1 MMKEDK
7 KMTNNQGGVMANTHS
22 ARINSR
28 PKSLCTYMVLG
39 LCLFVFQHTSVRAA
53 ELALSG
59 IDFATQSGDKL
70 QIEMEMTGP
79 AVTPKIFKTDNPARI
94 ALDFSGVKSTLQKK
108 MYLINQGA
116 ASSVYVVEASGRVRV
131 VVNLIEATPFETKV
145 AGNKVLLTL
154 TRSIA
159 SMPGALKPVETKPAA
174 PAAPPVL
181 TKATNAVVAAL
192 IPAQD
197 ISGFDFKRGDKG
209 EGRILISLANP
220 NTIVNSKKEGGK
232 VVISFLNTRLS
243 ESLAKRLD
251 VSEFA
256 TPVKFIDTVSSGK
269 QTTITVAMQNEL
281 YDYSVFQ
288 TDGLL
293 TVEFRP
299 LSNEEKDAL
308 DKSRTKYTGDRLSLN
323 FQEIEIRSVIAIL
336 AEFTGQNVVA
346 GDDVTGTITLK
357 LDDVPWDEALDFIMM
372 TKELGKYESGN
383 VTLISTLDKIKD
395 YKQKQQE
402 TDKVVEQLDP
412 LVTEYI
418 KVNYAKAQ
426 DFSNLLNGFSS
437 GIFGTC
443 GVPRSTSSSGSSSSG
458 SLSTGTASSGSSSG
472 GGQTNQNQN
481 QGSGSNNSGNG
492 TDRFGL
498 LSARGSVVVDARTN
512 TLIVRE
518 TTKRLEEV
526 RKLIRK
532 LDIPVRQVMIEA
544 RVVIADDSFTENLG
558 VKFGAAK
565 NAGIGGGKGFALG
578 GSGTKGVM
586 ETGTTTVTDGV
597 VKSTAT
603 PAHPVINDSL
613 VDLGVAALTATPP
626 GALGMT
632 LARGADYVLNLELQA
647 LQIEGKGEI
656 VSNPRVMTMDRCT
669 AVMTQGV
676 QIPVTTPATTTA
688 PATTTYID
696 AVLEL
701 NATPQI
707 TPSGS
712 VVMNLLVKK
721 DNANNTSNP
730 VSGNPGIDT
739 RSVRTS
745 VLVEDGETVVLGGVY
760 EGAETIGK
768 NKIPFFA
775 DLPGIGFL
783 FTNSTVQKAKKEL
796 LIFVTP
802 KIMKDNVA
810 SD

>member
-1 MMKEDK
+1 M
-7 KMTNNQGGVMANTHS
+7 NNKQGGVIESIHRTQDKPWRPLCAN
-22 ARINSR
+22 I
-28 PKSLCTYMVLG
+28 G
-39 LCLFVFQHTSVRAA
+39 LTLFLFIFQIASVNAG

-59 IDFATQSGDKL
+59 IDFATQAGDKL
-70 QIEMEMTGP
+70 QIEMVMTGP
-79 AVTPKIFKTDNPARI
+79 AITPQIFKTDNPARI
-94 ALDFSGVKSTLQKK
+94 ALDFPGVKSALAKK
-108 MYLINQGA
+108 MFPINQGA
-116 ASSVYVVEASGRVRV
+116 ANSVYVVEAAGRVRV
-131 VVNLIEATPFETKV
+131 VVNLIESIPFETKV
-145 AGNKVLLTL
+145 VGDKVLLIL
-154 TRSIA
+154 TRA
-159 SMPGALKPVETKPAA
+159 KAVVPTTKPVVAKAA
-174 PAAPPVL
+174 ISVS
-181 TKATNAVVAAL
+181 TKAANSVAAAL
-192 IPAQD
+192 IPEQD

-209 EGRILISLANP
+209 EGRILVSLANP
-220 NTIVNSKKEGGK
+220 NTIVNSKEQGGK
-232 VVISFLNTRLS
+232 IIISFLNTRLP
-243 ESLAKRLD
+243 EGLAKRLD

-256 TPVKFIDTVSSGK
+256 TPVKFIDTVSSDQ
-269 QTTITVAMQNEL
+269 QTTITVTPQNPL

-288 TDGLL
+288 ADGLL

-372 TKELGKYESGN
+372 TKDLGKYETGN
-383 VTLISTLDKIKD
+383 VTLISPLDKIKD
-395 YKQKQQE
+395 YKKKQQE
-402 TDKVVEQLDP
+402 TEKVVEQLDP

-418 KVNYAKAQ
+418 KINYAKAEN
-426 DFSNLLNGFSS
+426 FRNLLNGADT
-437 GIFGTC
+437 GAFGSC
-443 GVPRSTSSSGSSSSG
+443 GVTATSGSSSSG
-458 SLSTGTASSGSSSG
+458 GSSSSSVSSSAGGSGGAASASG
-472 GGQTNQNQN
+472 GGQSSQGA
-481 QGSGSNNSGNG
+481 GSGGSGGN
-492 TDRFGL
+492 DDKFGL
-498 LSARGSVVVDARTN
+498 LSGRGSAIVDARTN

-526 RKLIRK
+526 KKLIRK
-532 LDIPVRQVMIEA
+532 LDVPVRQVMVEA
-544 RVVIADDSFTENLG
+544 RVVIANDNFIETLG

-565 NAGIGGGKGFALG
+565 QGVNIGSGKSFAIGG
-578 GSGTKGVM
+578 
-586 ETGTTTVTDGV
+586 TGTQGNTTTG
-597 VKSTAT
+597 AGN
-603 PAHPVINDSL
+603 ANNLL
-613 VDLGVAALTATPP
+613 VDLGAAALTSTPP

-647 LQIEGKGEI
+647 LQTEGKGEI

-676 QIPVTTPATTTA
+676 QIPVTTPPTA
-688 PATTTYID
+688 NSPATTTYID

-701 NATPQI
+701 DATPQI

-721 DNANNTSNP
+721 DNANATSNP
-730 VSGNPGIDT
+730 VSGNPGIDK
-739 RSVRTS
+739 RQIKTS
-745 VLVEDGETVVLGGVY
+745 VLVQDGETVVLGGVY
-760 EGAETIGK
+760 EGTETYGK

-783 FTNSTVQKAKKEL
+783 FTNSTAQREKREL

-802 KIMKDNVA
+802 KIMKDNIA

>member
-1 MMKEDK
+1 M
-7 KMTNNQGGVMANTHS
+7 NNKQGGVMMNIHS

-28 PKSLCTYMVLG
+28 SQSLCAHIGLG
-39 LCLFVFQHTSVRAA
+39 LFLFIFQIASVRAG

-70 QIEMEMTGP
+70 QIEMVMTGP
-79 AVTPKIFKTDNPARI
+79 AITPQIFKTDNPARI
-94 ALDFSGVKSTLQKK
+94 ALDFPGVKSALGKK
-108 MYLINQGA
+108 MYPINQGA
-116 ASSVYVVEASGRVRV
+116 ASSVYVVEAAGRVRV
-131 VVNLIEATPFETKV
+131 VVNLIESIPFETKV
-145 AGNKVLLTL
+145 VGNKVLLTL
-154 TRSIA
+154 TPA
-159 SMPGALKPVETKPAA
+159 KAAMPATKPVVAKSAT
-174 PAAPPVL
+174 PVP
-181 TKATNAVVAAL
+181 TKAINSVVAAL

-220 NTIVNSKKEGGK
+220 NTIVNSKKQNGK
-232 VVISFLNTRLS
+232 VIISFLNTRLP

-256 TPVKFIDTVSSGK
+256 TPVKFIDTVSSDR
-269 QTTITVAMQNEL
+269 QTTITVSMQNEL

-288 TDGLL
+288 ADGLL

-308 DKSRTKYTGDRLSLN
+308 DRSRTKYTGDRLSLN

-372 TKELGKYESGN
+372 TKDLGKYETGN
-383 VTLISTLDKIKD
+383 VTLISPLDKIKD
-395 YKQKQQE
+395 YKKKQQE
-402 TDKVVEQLDP
+402 TDRVVEQLDP

-418 KVNYAKAQ
+418 KINYAKAEN
-426 DFSNLLNGFSS
+426 FRNLLNGEDT
-437 GIFGTC
+437 GAFGAC
-443 GVPRSTSSSGSSSSG
+443 GV
-458 SLSTGTASSGSSSG
+458 TGAAGAASSGSSLSASAAGGSSASG
-472 GGQTNQNQN
+472 QSS
-481 QGSGSNNSGNG
+481 QGAKDSEVNN
-492 TDRFGL
+492 DKFGL
-498 LSARGSVVVDARTN
+498 LSLRGSAVVDARTN

-518 TTKRLEEV
+518 TTKRLDEV
-526 RKLIRK
+526 KKLIRK
-532 LDIPVRQVMIEA
+532 LDVPVRQVMIEA

-565 NAGIGGGKGFALG
+565 AASLGSGKNFAVGGL
-578 GSGTKGVM
+578 GTKGNGNLQPNAD
-586 ETGTTTVTDGV
+586 GTIGTL
-597 VKSTAT
+597 S
-603 PAHPVINDSL
+603 DSL
-613 VDLGVAALTATPP
+613 VDLGVAGLTATPP

-669 AVMTQGV
+669 AVMMQGV
-676 QIPVTTPATTTA
+676 QIPVTTPSTA
-688 PATTTYID
+688 NSPATTTYID
-696 AVLEL
+696 AVLKL

-712 VVMNLLVKK
+712 VIMNLLITK

-730 VSGNPGIDT
+730 VSGNPGIDK
-739 RSVRTS
+739 REIKTS

-760 EGAETIGK
+760 EGAESYGK

-783 FTNSTVQKAKKEL
+783 FTNSTTNKTKKEL

>member
-1 MMKEDK
+1 M
-7 KMTNNQGGVMANTHS
+7 NNKQGGVMVNTH
-22 ARINSR
+22 RVQDKMWR
-28 PKSLCTYMVLG
+28 SLGAYIGLG
-39 LCLFVFQHTSVRAA
+39 LFLFIFQHTSVQAG

-59 IDFATQSGDKL
+59 IDFATQAGDKL
-70 QIEMEMTGP
+70 QIEMEMSGP
-79 AVTPKIFKTDNPARI
+79 AIAPKIFKTDNPARI
-94 ALDFSGVKSTLQKK
+94 ALDFPGVKSALTKK
-108 MYLINQGA
+108 MYPINQGA
-116 ASSVYVVEASGRVRV
+116 ASSVYVVEAGDRVRV
-131 VVNLIEATPFETKV
+131 VVNLIETTPFEIKV
-145 AGNKVLLTL
+145 VGNKVQLTL
-154 TRSIA
+154 TRAKAVMPVA
-159 SMPGALKPVETKPAA
+159 SKPAVA
-174 PAAPPVL
+174 KQAASPVV
-181 TKATNAVVAAL
+181 TKSTNAVVAAL
-192 IPAQD
+192 IPAQN

-209 EGRILISLANP
+209 EGRILVSLANP
-220 NTIVNSKKEGGK
+220 NTVVNSKKEGGK
-232 VVISFLNTRLS
+232 VIISFMNTRLS

-256 TPVKFIDTVSSGK
+256 TPVKFIDTVSADR

-288 TDGLL
+288 ADGLL

-308 DKSRTKYTGDRLSLN
+308 DRSRTKYSGDRLSLN

-395 YKQKQQE
+395 YKKKQQE
-402 TDKVVEQLDP
+402 TERVVEQLDP

-418 KVNYAKAQ
+418 KINYAKAVN
-426 DFSNLLNGFSS
+426 FRNLLNGVDT
-437 GIFGTC
+437 GAFGSC
-443 GVPRSTSSSGSSSSG
+443 GVADTSATPAPAAPAPAATPGALG
-458 SLSTGTASSGSSSG
+458 E
-472 GGQTNQNQN
+472 
-481 QGSGSNNSGNG
+481 NN
-492 TDRFGL
+492 DKFGL
-498 LSARGSVVVDARTN
+498 LSLRGSAVVDARTN

-518 TTKRLEEV
+518 TTKRLEEI
-526 RKLIRK
+526 KTLIRK
-532 LDIPVRQVMIEA
+532 LDVPVRQVMIEA
-544 RVVIADDSFTENLG
+544 RVVIANDSFTENLG
-558 VKFGAAK
+558 VKFGVAK
-565 NAGIGGGKGFALG
+565 EASLGSRKSFAVGGA
-578 GSGTKGVM
+578 GTKGNGNLQPNAD
-586 ETGTTTVTDGV
+586 GTIGTL
-597 VKSTAT
+597 
-603 PAHPVINDSL
+603 NDTL
-613 VDLGVAALTATPP
+613 VDLGAAAIAGSPP

-647 LQIEGKGEI
+647 LQAEGKGEI

-676 QIPVTTPATTTA
+676 QIAYQAVTVTSGATVTTV
-688 PATTTYID
+688 TYKD

-701 NATPQI
+701 NVTPQI
-707 TPSGS
+707 TPGGS

-721 DNANNTSNP
+721 DVPNYTNVTTA
-730 VSGNPGIDT
+730 GNPTIDK
-739 RSVRTS
+739 REVKTS
-745 VLVEDGETVVLGGVY
+745 VLVEDGETIVLGGVY
-760 EGAETIGK
+760 EGAESIAK
-768 NKIPFFA
+768 KKIPFFA

-783 FTNSTVQKAKKEL
+783 FTNSTEQKTKQEL

>member
-1 MMKEDK
+1 MNYK
-7 KMTNNQGGVMANTHS
+7 QGGIMVNTHR
-22 ARINSR
+22 AQDKTWR
-28 PKSLCTYMVLG
+28 PLCAHIG
-39 LCLFVFQHTSVRAA
+39 IALFLFIFQIASVKAG

-79 AVTPKIFKTDNPARI
+79 AITPQIFKTDNPARI
-94 ALDFSGVKSTLQKK
+94 ALDFPGVKSALAKK
-108 MYLINQGA
+108 MYPINQGP
-116 ASSVYVVEASGRVRV
+116 ASSVYVVEAAGRVRV

-145 AGNKVLLTL
+145 VGNKVQLTL
-154 TRSIA
+154 IRA
-159 SMPGALKPVETKPAA
+159 KAVMPAKPVVAKAVMPATPVPTKTA
-174 PAAPPVL
+174 
-181 TKATNAVVAAL
+181 NSVVAAL

-209 EGRILISLANP
+209 EGRILVSLANP
-220 NTIVNSKKEGGK
+220 NTIVNSKEQGGK
-232 VVISFLNTRLS
+232 VIISFLNTRLP

-256 TPVKFIDTVSSGK
+256 TPVKFIDTVSSDQ

-288 TDGLL
+288 ADGLL

-308 DKSRTKYTGDRLSLN
+308 DRSRTKYTGDRLSLN

-372 TKELGKYESGN
+372 TKDLGKYETGN
-383 VTLISTLDKIKD
+383 VTLISPLDKIKD
-395 YKQKQQE
+395 YKKKQQE
-402 TDKVVEQLDP
+402 TEKVVEQLDP

-418 KVNYAKAQ
+418 KINYAKAEN
-426 DFSNLLNGFSS
+426 FRNLLNGQDT
-437 GIFGTC
+437 GAFGSC
-443 GVPRSTSSSGSSSSG
+443 GVTGT
-458 SLSTGTASSGSSSG
+458 TGTASSGGSSASAASAGGSSG
-472 GGQTNQNQN
+472 AGPASQSQGAGTSGTEGGN
-481 QGSGSNNSGNG
+481 
-492 TDRFGL
+492 DKFGL
-498 LSARGSVVVDARTN
+498 LSPRGSAVVDARTN

-518 TTKRLEEV
+518 TTKRLDEV
-526 RKLIRK
+526 KKLIRK
-532 LDIPVRQVMIEA
+532 LDVPVRQVMIEA

-558 VKFGAAK
+558 VKFGAGKQA
-565 NAGIGGGKGFALG
+565 NVGGGKSFAVG
-578 GSGTKGVM
+578 GSGTQGNTNAQVNS
-586 ETGTTTVTDGV
+586 TGQIGTLN
-597 VKSTAT
+597 SQ
-603 PAHPVINDSL
+603 L
-613 VDLGVAALTATPP
+613 VDLGVEALTATPP

-632 LARGADYVLNLELQA
+632 LVRGADYVLNLELQA

-669 AVMTQGV
+669 AVMMQGV
-676 QIPVTTPATTTA
+676 QIPVTTASTA
-688 PATTTYID
+688 NQPATTTYID
-696 AVLEL
+696 AVLKL

-712 VVMNLLVKK
+712 VIMNLLITK
-721 DNANNTSNP
+721 DNANSTSNP
-730 VSGNPGIDT
+730 VSGNPGIDK
-739 RSVRTS
+739 REIKTS

-760 EGAETIGK
+760 EGAESYGK
-768 NKIPFFA
+768 DKIPFFA

-783 FTNSTVQKAKKEL
+783 FTNSTTNKTKKEL

>member
-1 MMKEDK
+1 MNYK
-7 KMTNNQGGVMANTHS
+7 QGGIMVNTHR
-22 ARINSR
+22 AQDKTWR
-28 PKSLCTYMVLG
+28 PLCAHIG
-39 LCLFVFQHTSVRAA
+39 IALFLFIFQIASVKAG

-79 AVTPKIFKTDNPARI
+79 AITPQIFKTDNPARI
-94 ALDFSGVKSTLQKK
+94 ALDFPGVKNALAKK
-108 MYLINQGA
+108 MYPINQGA
-116 ASSVYVVEASGRVRV
+116 ASSVYVVEAAGRVRV

-145 AGNKVLLTL
+145 VGNKVQLTL
-154 TRSIA
+154 TRAKAVMPATPAIA
-159 SMPGALKPVETKPAA
+159 KPAT
-174 PAAPPVL
+174 PVP
-181 TKATNAVVAAL
+181 TKTANSVVAAL

-209 EGRILISLANP
+209 EGRILVSLANP
-220 NTIVNSKKEGGK
+220 NTIVNSKEQGGK
-232 VVISFLNTRLS
+232 VIISFLNTRLP

-256 TPVKFIDTVSSGK
+256 TPVKFIDTVSSDR

-288 TDGLL
+288 ADGLL

-308 DKSRTKYTGDRLSLN
+308 DRSRTKYTGDRLSLN

-372 TKELGKYESGN
+372 TKDLGKYETGN
-383 VTLISTLDKIKD
+383 VTLISPLDKIKD
-395 YKQKQQE
+395 YKKKQQE
-402 TDKVVEQLDP
+402 TEKVVEQLDP

-418 KVNYAKAQ
+418 KINYAKAEN
-426 DFSNLLNGFSS
+426 FRNLLNGQDT
-437 GIFGTC
+437 GAFGSC
-443 GVPRSTSSSGSSSSG
+443 GVTGT
-458 SLSTGTASSGSSSG
+458 TGTASSGGSSAGAASAGGSSG
-472 GGQTNQNQN
+472 AGPASQSQGAGTGGAE
-481 QGSGSNNSGNG
+481 GGNDG
-492 TDRFGL
+492 FGL
-498 LSARGSVVVDARTN
+498 LSPRGSAVVDARTN

-518 TTKRLEEV
+518 TTKRLDEV
-526 RKLIRK
+526 KKLIRK
-532 LDIPVRQVMIEA
+532 LDVPVRQVMIEA

-558 VKFGAAK
+558 VKFGAGKQA
-565 NAGIGGGKGFALG
+565 NVGGGKSFAVG
-578 GSGTKGVM
+578 GSGTQGNTNAQVNS
-586 ETGTTTVTDGV
+586 TGQIGTLN
-597 VKSTAT
+597 SQ
-603 PAHPVINDSL
+603 L
-613 VDLGVAALTATPP
+613 VDLGVAGLTSTPP

-632 LARGADYVLNLELQA
+632 LVRGADYVLNLELQA

-669 AVMTQGV
+669 AVMMQGV
-676 QIPVTTPATTTA
+676 QIPVTTASTA
-688 PATTTYID
+688 NQPATTTYID
-696 AVLEL
+696 AVLKL

-712 VVMNLLVKK
+712 VIMNLLITK
-721 DNANNTSNP
+721 DNANSTSNP
-730 VSGNPGIDT
+730 VSGNPGIDK
-739 RSVRTS
+739 REIKTS

-760 EGAETIGK
+760 EGAESYGK

-783 FTNSTVQKAKKEL
+783 FTNSTTNKTKKEL

>member
-1 MMKEDK
+1 MNYK
-7 KMTNNQGGVMANTHS
+7 QGGIMVNTHR
-22 ARINSR
+22 AQDKTWR
-28 PKSLCTYMVLG
+28 PLCAHIG
-39 LCLFVFQHTSVRAA
+39 IALFLFIFQIASVKAG

-79 AVTPKIFKTDNPARI
+79 AITPQIFKTDNPARI
-94 ALDFSGVKSTLQKK
+94 ALDFPGVKSALAKK
-108 MYLINQGA
+108 MYPINQGP
-116 ASSVYVVEASGRVRV
+116 ASSVYVVEAAGRVRV

-145 AGNKVLLTL
+145 VGNKVQLTL
-154 TRSIA
+154 IRA
-159 SMPGALKPVETKPAA
+159 KAVMPAKPVVAKAVMPATPVPTKTA
-174 PAAPPVL
+174 
-181 TKATNAVVAAL
+181 NSVVAAL

-209 EGRILISLANP
+209 EGRILVSLANP
-220 NTIVNSKKEGGK
+220 NTIVNSKEQGGK
-232 VVISFLNTRLS
+232 VIISFLNTRLP

-256 TPVKFIDTVSSGK
+256 TPVKFIDTVSSDQ

-288 TDGLL
+288 VDGLL

-308 DKSRTKYTGDRLSLN
+308 DRSRTKYTGDRLSLN

-372 TKELGKYESGN
+372 TKDLGKYETGN
-383 VTLISTLDKIKD
+383 VTLISPLDKIKD
-395 YKQKQQE
+395 YKKKQQE
-402 TDKVVEQLDP
+402 TEKVVEQLDP

-418 KVNYAKAQ
+418 KINYAKAEN
-426 DFSNLLNGFSS
+426 FRNLLNGQDT
-437 GIFGTC
+437 GAFGSC
-443 GVPRSTSSSGSSSSG
+443 GVTGT
-458 SLSTGTASSGSSSG
+458 TGTASSGGSSASAASAGGSSG
-472 GGQTNQNQN
+472 AGPASQSQGAGTSGTEGGN
-481 QGSGSNNSGNG
+481 
-492 TDRFGL
+492 DKFGL
-498 LSARGSVVVDARTN
+498 LSPRGSAVVDARTN

-518 TTKRLEEV
+518 TTKRLDEV
-526 RKLIRK
+526 KKLIRK
-532 LDIPVRQVMIEA
+532 LDVPVRQVMIEA

-558 VKFGAAK
+558 VKFGAGKQA
-565 NAGIGGGKGFALG
+565 NVGGGKSFAVG
-578 GSGTKGVM
+578 GSGTQGNTNAQVNS
-586 ETGTTTVTDGV
+586 TGQIGTLN
-597 VKSTAT
+597 SQ
-603 PAHPVINDSL
+603 L
-613 VDLGVAALTATPP
+613 VDLGVEALTATPP

-632 LARGADYVLNLELQA
+632 LVRGADYVLNLELQA

-669 AVMTQGV
+669 AVMMQGV
-676 QIPVTTPATTTA
+676 QIPVTTASTA
-688 PATTTYID
+688 NQPATTTYID
-696 AVLEL
+696 AVLKL

-712 VVMNLLVKK
+712 VIMNLLITK
-721 DNANNTSNP
+721 DNANSTSNP
-730 VSGNPGIDT
+730 VSGNPGIDK
-739 RSVRTS
+739 REIKTS

-760 EGAETIGK
+760 EGAESYGK

-783 FTNSTVQKAKKEL
+783 FTNSTTNKTKKEL

>member
-1 MMKEDK
+1 MNNKQGNAVVNTLRAQDK
-7 KMTNNQGGVMANTHS
+7 A
-22 ARINSR
+22 SR
-28 PKSLCTYMVLG
+28 LLWAHIGLG
-39 LCLFVFQHTSVRAA
+39 LFLFIFQTVSVRAD

-59 IDFATQSGDKL
+59 IDFATQPGDKL
-70 QIEMEMTGP
+70 QIEMVMTGP
-79 AVTPKIFKTDNPARI
+79 AITPQIFKTDNPARI
-94 ALDFSGVKSTLQKK
+94 ALDFPGVKSALPKK
-108 MYLINQGA
+108 MYPINQGA
-116 ASSVYVVEASGRVRV
+116 ASSVYVVEAAGRVRV
-131 VVNLIEATPFETKV
+131 VVNLIEAIPFETKV
-145 AGNKVLLTL
+145 VGNKVQLSLAHAKAAT
-154 TRSIA
+154 
-159 SMPGALKPVETKPAA
+159 PAA
-174 PAAPPVL
+174 KPDVARSVPPSTPATSAP
-181 TKATNAVVAAL
+181 TKSVNSMVAAL
-192 IPAQD
+192 IPAQN

-209 EGRILISLANP
+209 EGRILVSLANP
-220 NTIVNSKKEGGK
+220 NTIVNSRKLNGK
-232 VVISFLNTRLS
+232 VVISFLNTRLPD
-243 ESLAKRLD
+243 SLAKRLD

-256 TPVKFIDTVSSGK
+256 TPVKFIDTVSSDQ

-288 TDGLL
+288 ADGML

-308 DKSRTKYTGDRLSLN
+308 DKARTKYTGDRLSLN

-372 TKELGKYESGN
+372 TKDLGKYETGN
-383 VTLISTLDKIKD
+383 VTLISPLDKIKD
-395 YKQKQQE
+395 YKKKQQE
-402 TDKVVEQLDP
+402 TEKVVEQLDP

-418 KVNYAKAQ
+418 KINYAKAEN
-426 DFSNLLNGFSS
+426 FRNLLNGQDT
-437 GIFGTC
+437 GAFGAC
-443 GVPRSTSSSGSSSSG
+443 GVTGAASGSSTSTGSISSASAGG
-458 SLSTGTASSGSSSG
+458 SLTD
-472 GGQTNQNQN
+472 GQAAG
-481 QGSGSNNSGNG
+481 QGAKNSEVNN
-492 TDRFGL
+492 DKFGL
-498 LSARGSVVVDARTN
+498 LSPRGSAVVDARTN

-518 TTKRLEEV
+518 TAKRLEDIK
-526 RKLIRK
+526 KLIRK
-532 LDIPVRQVMIEA
+532 LDVPVRQVMIEA

-565 NAGIGGGKGFALG
+565 AASVGSGKTFAVG
-578 GSGTKGVM
+578 GSGTKGNGNLQPDASGKI
-586 ETGTTTVTDGV
+586 GTL
-597 VKSTAT
+597 
-603 PAHPVINDSL
+603 NDTL
-613 VDLGVAALTATPP
+613 VDLGVAGLTSTPP

-669 AVMTQGV
+669 AVMMQGV
-676 QIPVTTPATTTA
+676 QIPVTTASTA
-688 PATTTYID
+688 NQPATTTYID
-696 AVLEL
+696 AVLKL

-712 VVMNLLVKK
+712 VVMNLLITK

-730 VSGNPGIDT
+730 VSGNPGIDK
-739 RSVRTS
+739 REIKTS

-760 EGAETIGK
+760 EGTESVGR

-775 DLPGIGFL
+775 DIPGIGFL
-783 FTNSTVQKAKKEL
+783 FTNSTTNSTKKEL

-802 KIMKDNVA
+802 KIMKDEVA